1 MSLLTELPHVW
12 QPGDKDKGTVLA
24 LHGMGADEHDLL
36 PLVNQ
41 VAPGYAIL
49 SPRGQSVEGGVV
61 RWFRRLPDGSYD
73 QDDMAKRLTQLK
85 AFVQEASQKYGFSLE
100 HSLTILG
107 FSNGAN
113 MGAALLLR
121 HPELFSGAALLRAGY
136 PLAEEVSANLKAIHA
151 LVAVARQDEWISV
164 KSAEKL
170 IAVLKKNEAEVT
182 EHWSPRG
189 HQLEREDLHQ
199 LKQFFG

>member
-1 MSLLTELPHVW
+1 MSLLREIPHVW
-12 QPGDKDKGTVLA
+12 QPGDEGKGVILA

-41 VAPGYAIL
+41 VAPGYSIL

-73 QDDMAKRLTQLK
+73 QADMAEKLNQLRE
-85 AFVQEASQKYGFSLE
+85 FLMEASQEHGFNLE
-100 HSLTILG
+100 RSLTIFG

-113 MGAALLLR
+113 MGAAMVLR
-121 HPELFSGAALLRAGY
+121 HPELFARAALLRAGY
-136 PLAEEVSANLKAIHA
+136 PLSEDVTADLSHLKA

-164 KSAEKL
+164 ESAEKL
-170 IAVLKKNEAEVT
+170 IAELTKNGAEVT
-182 EHWSPRG
+182 EHWNPRG
-189 HQLEREDLHQ
+189 HQLEREDLNQ
-199 LKQFFG
+199 LMQFFG